1 MFHHRMGHDGV
12 RTRFAAGGALNEKS
26 NAGDFWMREF
36 PQKFELKSSWSP
48 SAGVGVRCNASPNR
62 STILEEKLNDDV
74 EGDASSVVSEGDDE
88 GGVARL
94 EEVLD
99 TELTLEKRQLC
110 EEPSDPNDDDREDD
124 DGEGDATDASDIAGV
139 TSR

>member
-1 MFHHRMGHDGV
+1 MGHDGV

-26 NAGDFWMREF
+26 NVGDFWMREF

-48 SAGVGVRCNASPNR
+48 WVGEGLRCDTSPNR
-62 STILEEKLNDDV
+62 STILEEKLNNDV
-74 EGDASSVVSEGDDE
+74 EGDASCVGSEDDDE
-88 GGVARL
+88 GDVATL

-99 TELTLEKRQLC
+99 AEVTLEKRRLC
-110 EEPSDPNDDDREDD
+110 EELSDPNDDDREDD

>member
-1 MFHHRMGHDGV
+1 
-12 RTRFAAGGALNEKS
+12 LNEKS
-26 NAGDFWMREF
+26 NVGDFWMRGF

-48 SAGVGVRCNASPNR
+48 SVGEGMRCDTSPNR
-62 STILEEKLNDDV
+62 STILEEKLNNDV
-74 EGDASSVVSEGDDE
+74 EGDASCVRSEGDE

-99 TELTLEKRQLC
+99 TELTLEKRRLC
-110 EEPSDPNDDDREDD
+110 EEPPDPNDDDREDD
-124 DGEGDATDASDIAGV
+124 DGEGDATDTSDIAGV

>member
-26 NAGDFWMREF
+26 NVGDFCMRELL
-36 PQKFELKSSWSP
+36 QNVELKSSWSP
-48 SAGVGVRCNASPNR
+48 SVGEGVRCGASPNR
-62 STILEEKLNDDV
+62 STILEEKLNNDV
-74 EGDASSVVSEGDDE
+74 EGDTSCAGSEGNDE

-99 TELTLEKRQLC
+99 PELTLEKRRLC

-124 DGEGDATDASDIAGV
+124 DEGDATDTSDIAGV